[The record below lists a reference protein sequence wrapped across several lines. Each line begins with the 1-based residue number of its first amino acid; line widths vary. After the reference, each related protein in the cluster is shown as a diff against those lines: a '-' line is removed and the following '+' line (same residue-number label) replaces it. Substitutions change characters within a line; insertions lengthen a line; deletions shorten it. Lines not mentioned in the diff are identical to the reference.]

1 MAKVKLYNVKAEEV
15 GSLTVKDQVFKA
27 EYNEGLVHEVVV
39 AQQANL
45 RQGTKSALTRSEVR
59 GHAKKPF
66 RQKHTGNARQ
76 GSTKGPHQTGGGVAF
91 APKPRDFSK
100 KINKQAKRIAL
111 ASALSAKFDAK
122 EIVFLD
128 EFKFAEAKTK
138 LAQQFVDSFKLG
150 KNNLVVVSKND
161 EIVTRATNNLPN
173 VNLQLADCLSVSDVV
188 INNKLFITKD
198 AVKIIEEGFAE

>member
-1 MAKVKLYNVKAEEV
+1 MAKVKLFNVKAEEV
-15 GSLTVKDQVFKA
+15 GSLSVSDNVFKA

-39 AQQANL
+39 AQQSNL
-45 RQGTKSALTRSEVR
+45 RQGTKSTLTRSEVR

-66 RQKHTGNARQ
+66 KQKHTGNARQ

-100 KINKQAKRIAL
+100 KINKQAKRVAL

-122 EIVFLD
+122 EIIFLD
-128 EFKFAEAKTK
+128 EFKFEDAKTK
-138 LAQQFVDSFKLG
+138 LAQNFVDSFKLG
-150 KNNLVVVSKND
+150 KHNLVVVSASD
-161 EIVTRATNNLPN
+161 QTVTRATK
-173 VNLQLADCLSVSDVV
+173 NLQNLNLRVADCLSVSDVV

-198 AVKIIEEGFAE
+198 AVKIIEEGYAE

>member
-1 MAKVKLYNVKAEEV
+1 MAKVKLYNVKADEV
-15 GSLTVKDQVFKA
+15 GSMTVKDNVFKA

-39 AQQANL
+39 AQAANL
-45 RQGTKSALTRSEVR
+45 RQGTKSTLTRSEVR

-100 KINKQAKRIAL
+100 KINKQAKRVAL

-122 EIVFLD
+122 EIIFLD
-128 EFKFAEAKTK
+128 DFKFEQPKTK
-138 LAQQFVDSFKLG
+138 EAQAFVDSFKLG
-150 KNNLVVVSKND
+150 KNNLVVVSENN
-161 EIVTRATNNLPN
+161 EVVTRATNNLPN
-173 VNLQLADCLSVSDVV
+173 VKLQLANCLSVTDVV
-188 INNKLFITKD
+188 VNNKVFITKE
-198 AVKIIEEGFAE
+198 AVKIIEEGYAE

>member
-1 MAKVKLYNVKAEEV
+1 MAKVKLYNIKAEQV
-15 GSLTVKDQVFKA
+15 GSMTVKDNVFKA

-39 AQQANL
+39 AQAANS
-45 RQGTKSALTRSEVR
+45 RQGTKSTLTRSEVR

-100 KINKQAKRIAL
+100 KVNKQARRVAL
-111 ASALSAKFDAK
+111 ASALSAKLDAK

-128 EFKFAEAKTK
+128 NFNFEQPKTK
-138 LAQQFVDSFKLG
+138 EAQAFVDSFKLG
-150 KNNLVVVSKND
+150 KNNLVVVSENN
-161 EIVTRATNNLPN
+161 EVVTRATNNLPN
-173 VNLQLADCLSVSDVV
+173 VKLQLANCLSVSDVV
-188 INNKLFITKD
+188 VNNKVFITKD
-198 AVKIIEEGFAE
+198 AVKVIEEGYAE